1 MLKIGELEMKLFKR
15 QNLNNSLG
23 DLSVST
29 TGVFIRD
36 EERIKQLTTIGLK
49 PENLHQVHR
58 LKKNVE
64 QNIKDIV
71 DGFYSAIIHNPSL
84 ITIIEKHSSIEK
96 LNQTLQKHII
106 EMFEGRID
114 QAFIDKRIQVAKM
127 HVRIG
132 LLPKWYIA
140 AFQNLQS
147 NLINMIYSLNL
158 KREEELEIILSVSK
172 LLNFEQQIVLE
183 EFDNFAASLF
193 QKEQEKIKQDVRDAI
208 GEISNELELQSTE
221 TSASVNELITNSR
234 QVNKLLNKSVY
245 DSNETKDIS
254 QIGFTQMTSLR
265 NNTIEIDKKTQEMS
279 QMVLRLASSSSQIQE
294 VIQIVKNIANQ
305 TNLLALNSA
314 IEAARA
320 GEYGKG
326 FAVVAD
332 EVRKLADQTKQ
343 SVEQIST
350 LIDVSGD
357 VTNQVVHAIGDVQDL
372 VDDGLTES
380 EKSMA
385 SFEQITRA
393 IDTTIDDFQKVD
405 EQLTSLVE
413 VIVSIGSSSEQ
424 LMGSAKVLDDT
435 IKQF

>member
-1 MLKIGELEMKLFKR
+1 MKLFKQ

-23 DLSVST
+23 DFSVST
-29 TGVFIRD
+29 TGIFIRD
-36 EERIKQLTTIGLK
+36 EERIKQLNTIGLK

-71 DGFYSAIIHNPSL
+71 DGFYTAIIHNPSL
-84 ITIIEKHSSIEK
+84 IAIIEKHSSIEK

-114 QAFIDKRIQVAKM
+114 QTFIDKRIQVAKM

-193 QKEQEKIKQDVRDAI
+193 QKEQEKIKQEIKDAI
-208 GEISNELELQSTE
+208 GKISNDLEFQSTE
-221 TSASVNELITNSR
+221 TSASVNELVTNSK

-245 DSNETKDIS
+245 DSKETKDIS

-357 VTNQVVHAIGDVQDL
+357 VTNQVVHAIGDVQNL
-372 VDDGLTES
+372 VDGGLTES
-380 EKSMA
+380 EKSMT

>member
-1 MLKIGELEMKLFKR
+1 MKLFKR